1 MVNKYPNIADT
12 LGIIAVAA
20 ATCKAQPDMAIE
32 AVQYVDGDSGILVAE
47 LFQDCLKAYKKSST
61 LQRDDFHGY
70 TLVPFRERFHDAPE
84 LGHKYTIKIYK
95 ENLER
100 PEIIEGEFGHSAL
113 VMSRLRL
120 QDSVQVFVVVHEADS
135 SGHRLLVDIL
145 TRAGEGEILQS
156 NATYLATKG
165 LTHLVEGSPIK
176 KHAGVTDNLQK
187 YSKRTGLGDHGQ
199 F

>member
-1 MVNKYPNIADT
+1 
-12 LGIIAVAA
+12 
-20 ATCKAQPDMAIE
+20 
-32 AVQYVDGDSGILVAE
+32 
-47 LFQDCLKAYKKSST
+47 
-61 LQRDDFHGY
+61 
-70 TLVPFRERFHDAPE
+70 
-84 LGHKYTIKIYK
+84 
-95 ENLER
+95 
-100 PEIIEGEFGHSAL
+100 
-113 VMSRLRL
+113 MSRLRL

-145 TRAGEGEILQS
+145 TRTGEGEILQS
-156 NATYLATKG
+156 NITYIATKG